1 MPKLKQALNRFF
13 FPPATASLWIRL
25 VPFIVVAFLVIVL
38 MGFASFAWEESN
50 SPSFCGLT
58 CHTMPPEYITYQAS
72 PHTNVTCEDCHMGRD
87 RLPVMIGRKI
97 SYSWQTGTAMLTGRY
112 EYPIVA
118 KNMRPARDA
127 CENCHKPEKFST
139 DTLVE
144 IKRFAE
150 DEANTPT
157 SIFLVVKTGGGSQRE
172 GLGYGIHWHIENPVY
187 FYAVDRE
194 RQNIPYVMVQ
204 NPDGSKT
211 EYVDIESGFNPSSI
225 QPEQLQKMD
234 CITCHN
240 RTAHAIPEPSR
251 VIDQLLARG
260 MISAEIPAIKRNAT
274 AILSASYTSQEEAL
288 QAIEGLKAQYQT
300 QYADFM
306 AQNANLLDQAVE
318 VLKATYQQTNFPE
331 QKVNWQTHPDNAG
344 HVTSPGCFR
353 CHDGKHLTAQQEAIR
368 LECNLCHSIPVVSS
382 SNQITANLQLNKGFE
397 PESHKNPNWIT
408 LHRNVFDQ
416 TCAGCHTVEDAGG
429 TSDTSFCSNSAC
441 HGASWTFAGFDA
453 PKLRAVLEEQVKLFA
468 TPTPKP
474 EEEPASYGTGIET
487 NITPTPVPSS
497 GKTQDTY
504 QTLQD
509 LFKAKCNACHGSNA
523 MKGLNVLDYNNLMK
537 GSTSGAVIL
546 PGDPDNSLLVKVQK
560 GQHPGKFTMDELTR
574 IERWILNGA
583 PEK

>member
-1 MPKLKQALNRFF
+1 
-13 FPPATASLWIRL
+13 
-25 VPFIVVAFLVIVL
+25 
-38 MGFASFAWEESN
+38 
-50 SPSFCGLT
+50 
-58 CHTMPPEYITYQAS
+58 
-72 PHTNVTCEDCHMGRD
+72 
-87 RLPVMIGRKI
+87 MIGRKI

-204 NPDGSKT
+204 NPDGSRT
-211 EYVDIESGFNPSSI
+211 EYVDIESGFDPSSI

-251 VIDQLLARG
+251 MVDQLLARG
-260 MISAEIPAIKRNAT
+260 MISTDIPAIKKNAT
-274 AILSASYTSQEEAL
+274 ALLSAGYASQEEAL
-288 QAIEGLKAQYQT
+288 QAIEGLKAQYQS

-382 SNQITANLQLNKGFE
+382 PNQITANLQLNKGFE
-397 PESHKNPNWIT
+397 PESHQNPNWIT

-453 PKLRAVLEEQVKLFA
+453 PKLRAVLEEQTKLFA

-474 EEEPASYGTGIET
+474 EEEPASYGAGTEAKT
-487 NITPTPVPSS
+487 TPTPVLSS
-497 GKTQDTY
+497 GETQDTY

-509 LFKAKCNACHGSNA
+509 LFKVKCSACHGSNA
-523 MKGLNVLDYNNLMK
+523 MKGLNVLDYNSLMK

-560 GQHPGKFTMDELTR
+560 GQHPGKFTMDELAR